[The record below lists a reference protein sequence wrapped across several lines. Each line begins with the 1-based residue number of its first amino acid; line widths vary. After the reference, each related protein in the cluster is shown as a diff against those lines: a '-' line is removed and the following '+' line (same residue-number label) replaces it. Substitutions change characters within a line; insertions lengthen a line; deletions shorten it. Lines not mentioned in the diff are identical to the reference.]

1 MKKFT
6 LLILVM
12 LLGITGVKAE
22 VTTVELWAG
31 TQATGNWDA
40 NVNLSYDNKGKL
52 SEIFMNDKI
61 RITYKDAGEDAKV
74 RVANPSGWGEFEP
87 ASQADATSG
96 DDQTFEYT
104 ITSAVIL
111 EQIQQNGILGRGK
124 NITITKIELL
134 KVDDR
139 YDAVPVTIGEDG
151 IATFSSSKKLDFSD
165 TNITP
170 YYASA
175 VKTGQVTLTPVDNKT
190 TWDYQGYILKGSA
203 DTYDIPVINDAFWPS
218 TNLLKATNDYS
229 AEVAASTSETFHYI
243 FAKKGDDASSI
254 GFYKLTGSHT
264 LGAHKAYLE
273 TATDI
278 TPSSGVGG
286 ARTIRLAFKG
296 DNITDIQDVR
306 ATEKKSEDNAF
317 YNLSGQRIAKPTKG
331 IYIQNGKKYVVK

>member
-12 LLGITGVKAE
+12 LLGITGVNAQ
-22 VTTVELWAG
+22 VTVELWAG
-31 TQATGNWDA
+31 TQVIGNWDA
-40 NVNLSYDNKGKL
+40 NVDLSYGNKGKL

-61 RITYKDAGEDAKV
+61 RITYKDAGDDATV
-74 RVANPSGWGEFEP
+74 RVANPNGWGEYE
-87 ASQADATSG
+87 ASSQATATSG
-96 DDQTFEYT
+96 DDQTFDYT

-134 KVDDR
+134 KVNDR

-151 IATFSSSKKLDFSD
+151 IATFSSSKKLDFSA

-175 VKTGQVTLTPVDNKT
+175 VETGQVTLTPVDNKT

-203 DTYDIPVINDAFWPS
+203 DTYDIPVIADAFWPS
-218 TNLLKATNDYS
+218 TNFLKATNDYS

-243 FAKKGDDASSI
+243 FAKKNETKEI
-254 GFYKLTGSHT
+254 GFYKLTSSHT

-273 TATDI
+273 T
-278 TPSSGVGG
+278 SGGND
-286 ARTIRLAFKG
+286 ARVALRFS
-296 DNITDIQDVR
+296 DITDIQNV
-306 ATEKKSEDNAF
+306 AVKEKKFENNAY

-331 IYIQNGKKYVVK
+331 IYIKNGKKFVIE